1 LKIDNERSAQTVSLT
16 PSDTVK
22 AATGTSVHLDDMTED
37 DAGNELVE
45 FDIVEALVEAFEP
58 LPGFDW

>member
-1 LKIDNERSAQTVSLT
+1 
-16 PSDTVK
+16 
-22 AATGTSVHLDDMTED
+22 MTED